1 MQSSAVSDAGL
12 DFLDFFP
19 SRTALVVSVEMAEDD
34 AWVKPQCA
42 DTTNTIELCCQD
54 SIDDRG
60 LLTCRRSRSAFNQTA
75 VESAERKP
83 LWSIWFEV
91 KRNECCPVEFLPPVL
106 AIDRA
111 LHPYGFTAER
121 SVDAALDE
129 HRHVSRR

>member
-1 MQSSAVSDAGL
+1 
-12 DFLDFFP
+12 
-19 SRTALVVSVEMAEDD
+19 MAEDD
-34 AWVKPQCA
+34 AWIKSQCA
-42 DTTNTIELCCQD
+42 DTTNIIDLCCLK
-54 SIDDRG
+54 SIDDRW
-60 LLTCRRSRSAFNQTA
+60 LLTCLRSRPAFNQTA

-83 LWSIWFEV
+83 PLSIWFEV

-111 LHPYGFTAER
+111 LHPDGFTAQR